1 MECRPRDEQGEEERS
16 TERVKTPILAALGAS
31 TAEPIGVVYETSYL
45 NITLFL
51 LIINLDYSR
60 HLKRAMT
67 PQKKKEKGE
76 ERFYTINTERS
87 QPHLYLKMSK
97 EHNFRFAHNKC
108 LSVRRHKQTAS
119 IYS

>member
-1 MECRPRDEQGEEERS
+1 MSEEEERS
-16 TERVKTPILAALGAS
+16 TERVKTLILAALGAS

-60 HLKRAMT
+60 HLKRART
-67 PQKKKEKGE
+67 PQTKKKGEKNTKEKGE
-76 ERFYTINTERS
+76 ERFYTIHTVRS
-87 QPHLYLKMSK
+87 QPHLDLKMSK
-97 EHNFRFAHNKC
+97 EHNFEFAHNKC
-108 LSVRRHKQTAS
+108 LSVKRHKQMAS